1 MSQLFFSPAESPALL
16 PAVAPT
22 LQFIYGEQAH
32 ALRTS
37 IGPDGQRWFVVK
49 DICAALGLSN
59 SSRSLSELDPDE
71 KGSTKLSTLGGPQT
85 FATVNQSGLC
95 ALVFQSRK
103 PAAREFR
110 KWITNTVIPAIQRDG
125 VYVRGEEKLLQATSP
140 EEVQAQAQVLA
151 EVAAQGVA
159 AKMERTREHMLEER
173 DGRDSAFR
181 MMRKGRKPHKKPKA
195 TSRAAS
201 KKAGT

>member
-1 MSQLFFSPAESPALL
+1 MSQLSLSHAESPATAA
-16 PAVAPT
+16 PA

-32 ALRTS
+32 TLRTC
-37 IGPDGQRWFVVK
+37 IGPDEQLWFVAK

-59 SSRSLSELDPDE
+59 TYRSLLALSPEE
-71 KGSTKLSTLGGPQT
+71 KGSTKLSTPGGMQT
-85 FATVNQSGLC
+85 FTTVNQSGRTAMVL
-95 ALVFQSRK
+95 QSRK
-103 PAAREFR
+103 PAALEFR
-110 KWITNTVIPAIQRDG
+110 KWLTGIVLPAIQRDG